1 MSLLNEW
8 QKSPSSIMPVICW
21 RCDAPMRIKTI
32 APTISSAP
40 LDEIVYLCSACNLE
54 RKRIVQRGD
63 QRRPPQ
69 LAERVMAV
77 PRNDKHKDYVRYAE
91 HCLKM
96 VPAAADQEYQ
106 AVQREMAV
114 AWLKL
119 ADAALHPS
127 KRMD

>member
-1 MSLLNEW
+1 LGLRS
-8 QKSPSSIMPVICW
+8 QKKADRSEGRLKEAAAVGG
-21 RCDAPMRIKTI
+21 
-32 APTISSAP
+32 
-40 LDEIVYLCSACNLE
+40 V
-54 RKRIVQRGD
+54 
-63 QRRPPQ
+63 
-69 LAERVMAV
+69 VMAV